1 MRYDCELIQDLL
13 PLYVDDTLSD
23 YSRAVVEAHL
33 TSCKDCQIDLA
44 DLRQDYSKVE
54 EELQEY
60 QAEVCAFSRFIR
72 KQRQQMIVATIS
84 ICLVTGIL
92 SSILTAHRIQAPYD
106 YVAIDV
112 GEHTQLNK
120 EGLLSTAR
128 ITAKDHVALVYKHK
142 AQKVNGSFKLSELQA
157 RKIQQQLKQAMLNKT
172 NTSDASSR
180 QLDQSQKRLSCNQA
194 DQLVYVVSTDGRIY
208 YFGR

>member
-23 YSRAVVEAHL
+23 YSRAIVEAHL
-33 TSCKDCQIDLA
+33 TSCKDCQA
-44 DLRQDYSKVE
+44 DLDDIRQDYGKAE

-72 KQRQQMIVATIS
+72 KQRQQMIVATIG
-84 ICLVTGIL
+84 ICLATGIM
-92 SSILTAHRIQAPYD
+92 SSILTAHRIRAPYD

-128 ITAKDHVALVYKHK
+128 TTAKDHVALVYKHK

-157 RKIQQQLKQAMLNKT
+157 RKIQQQLKQAMLKEANAT
-172 NTSDASSR
+172 DISSR
-180 QLDQSQKRLSCNQA
+180 QLDQSQKRLSCNQD
-194 DQLVYVVSTDGRIY
+194 DQLVYIISTDGRIY

>member
-23 YSRAVVEAHL
+23 YSRAIVETHL
-33 TSCKDCQIDLA
+33 TSCKDCQA
-44 DLRQDYSKVE
+44 DLDDIRQDYGKAE

-72 KQRQQMIVATIS
+72 KQRQQMIVATIG
-84 ICLVTGIL
+84 ICLATGIM
-92 SSILTAHRIQAPYD
+92 SSILTAHRIRAPYD

-112 GEHTQLNK
+112 GEHAQLK
-120 EGLLSTAR
+120 KGGLLSTAKT
-128 ITAKDHVALVYKHK
+128 TAKDHVALVYKHK

>member
-142 AQKVNGSFKLSELQA
+142 AQKVNGSFEISELQA
-157 RKIQQQLKQAMLNKT
+157 RKIQQQLKQANAT
-172 NTSDASSR
+172 DISSR
-180 QLDQSQKRLSCNQA
+180 QLDQSQKRLSCNQD
-194 DQLVYVVSTDGRIY
+194 DQLVYIISTDGRIY

>member
-194 DQLVYVVSTDGRIY
+194 DQLVYIISTDGRIY

>member
-142 AQKVNGSFKLSELQA
+142 AQKVNGSFEISELQA
-157 RKIQQQLKQAMLNKT
+157 RKIQQQLKQAMLKEANAT
-172 NTSDASSR
+172 DISSR
-180 QLDQSQKRLSCNQA
+180 QLDQSQKRLSCNQD
-194 DQLVYVVSTDGRIY
+194 DQLVYIISTDGRIY

>member
-33 TSCKDCQIDLA
+33 TSCKDCQA
-44 DLRQDYSKVE
+44 DLDDIRQDYGKAE

-72 KQRQQMIVATIS
+72 KQRQQMIVATIG
-84 ICLVTGIL
+84 ICLATGIM
-92 SSILTAHRIQAPYD
+92 SSILTAHRIRAPYD

-112 GEHTQLNK
+112 GEHAQLKK
-120 EGLLSTAR
+120 EGSYRLLRQQRRTMLHWSTSTR
-128 ITAKDHVALVYKHK
+128 RKRLMVAL
-142 AQKVNGSFKLSELQA
+142 SF
-157 RKIQQQLKQAMLNKT
+157 
-172 NTSDASSR
+172 
-180 QLDQSQKRLSCNQA
+180 LSCKP
-194 DQLVYVVSTDGRIY
+194 
-208 YFGR
+208 